1 MKKRRGD
8 LVFLEIWRK
17 GKYMRYLRDSFD
29 VSLVIHE
36 FFVVTLYKNL
46 VFMVC
51 KPNAVSEILVYTLSN
66 KKHIF
71 TVT

>member
-1 MKKRRGD
+1 MKRRRGD
-8 LVFLEIWRK
+8 LVSLEIWRK
-17 GKYMRYLRDSFD
+17 GKYMRYLQDSFD

-51 KPNAVSEILVYTLSN
+51 KPNNAVSEILV
-66 KKHIF
+66 
-71 TVT
+71 